1 MFNSGPLKVTN
12 VEMQNLRLGV
22 ELQELPHA
30 KDRNQ
35 LKTLQVATNS
45 SRTFLSRRGWRVA
58 SLCSALAAVSIL
70 GIGTQTQRSEAAP
83 MPNGMLSLTFDDGWS
98 SQITNARPEMNL
110 RGLKGTYAVLSQ
122 ALAENWTTVFS
133 LAQAKQLK
141 LEGNEIASHTVDHA
155 DLTTL
160 TDAAMQAEIR
170 NAKSYLA
177 ANFGGVVP
185 TFVTPYG
192 KYSTKVLS
200 EIRANHAWHR
210 TVTPGLISTDTF
222 TDQLPSYDIHV
233 GVPVTD
239 VKAIIDSA
247 IAQKKWGILTFH
259 EIVDAGASTG
269 TQLNKADFV
278 AILNYVKSSGI
289 EVVTIDQG
297 AKRLSGQLSD
307 VTPGIT
313 IYDDALR
320 NFNDWSWATRN
331 VANEAPVHTGSS
343 SISTQ
348 INAYSALRLHTFS
361 PFSVA
366 GLGSLEFWIHGGPTG
381 GQNAN
386 VVLRNG
392 PVTVGQQSLLAAV
405 GGPVPAN
412 VWTKVVMPFSA
423 MGVAAGATIDEL
435 SFEDST
441 GINQPLA
448 YLDDIRLVPGGV
460 STATTAAPTTPPTT
474 APPTTVPGAGTPT
487 TASPSTV
494 APTIPP
500 TTIPFNPTV
509 AGREVFLF
517 DDAFRNGY
525 QSFSSAVTDPAAK
538 SPVHRGTRSIK
549 FTPANRLSFLTR
561 GPSTEGSRY
570 ANLRLWIY
578 SKGSG
583 AQRIDVVS
591 YSDTQVER
599 GRISIN
605 SILGGSLPGG
615 VWRELVIPLSALNSA
630 TGPIGG
636 FALQD
641 ASGTNQAAVW
651 IDDLRLVEQTANV
664 PTTTAVSVTTLP
676 VTTVPVTT
684 IPVTT
689 IPVVTPPST
698 TVPGPNTTVPVQAGA
713 LTLFAPNT
721 AKAGVAFPISVTG
734 AFGGG
739 RVDFMVDG
747 KPVGS
752 VSVDNA
758 GNASTLAAAWVTG
771 TVTVEAVWVNYVA
784 GVPVSKNVSTLITV
798 S

>member
-1 MFNSGPLKVTN
+1 VSPRPTVVSAATLGSG
-12 VEMQNLRLGV
+12 
-22 ELQELPHA
+22 A
-30 KDRNQ
+30 DI
-35 LKTLQVATNS
+35 A
-45 SRTFLSRRGWRVA
+45 SRSHTMNRRRWRTA
-58 SLCSALAAVSIL
+58 SLVCALAALSIVSI
-70 GIGTQTQRSEAAP
+70 GSQTQRSEAAP
-83 MPNGMLSLTFDDGWS
+83 MPNGMISLTFDDGWS

-110 RGLKGTYAVLSQ
+110 RGFKGTYAVLSR
-122 ALAENWTTVFS
+122 ALAEGWATVFTV
-133 LAQAKQLK
+133 AQAKQLQ

-155 DLTTL
+155 DLTSL
-160 TDAAMQAEIR
+160 SDAAVQAEIR
-170 NAKSYLA
+170 DAKAYLTS
-177 ANFGGVVP
+177 NFGGTIP

-192 KYSTKVLS
+192 RYSAKILG

-222 TDQLPSYDIHV
+222 TDQLPSYDIHT
-233 GVPVTD
+233 GVPLAD
-239 VKAIIDSA
+239 VKAIIDQA

-259 EIVDAGASTG
+259 EIVDFGASTG

-307 VTPGIT
+307 ITPGIT
-313 IYDDALR
+313 IYDDAAR
-320 NFNDWSWATRN
+320 NFNDWSWAIRN
-331 VANEAPVHTGSS
+331 LANEAPVHSGSS

-392 PVTVGQQSLLAAV
+392 ALVIGQQTLSAAI
-405 GGPVPAN
+405 GGPVAAN

-423 MGVAAGATIDEL
+423 MGVAPGATVDEL
-435 SFEDST
+435 SFEDSS
-441 GINQPLA
+441 GVNQPLA
-448 YLDDIRLVPGGV
+448 YLDDLRLVPGGV
-460 STATTAAPTTPPTT
+460 STATTGAPTTVPVTAAPTTAVPTT
-474 APPTTVPGAGTPT
+474 AVPTLPTT
-487 TASPSTV
+487 TV
-494 APTIPP
+494 
-500 TTIPFNPTV
+500 PFNPTV

-525 QSFSSAVTDPAAK
+525 QNFSSGLVDTAAK

-549 FTPANRLSFLTR
+549 FTPANRLSFIAR
-561 GPSTEGSRY
+561 GPSTDGSRY
-570 ANLRLWIY
+570 ASLRLWMY

-583 AQRIDVVS
+583 AQRVDVVS

-605 SILGGSLPGG
+605 SILGGALPGG
-615 VWRELVIPLSALNSA
+615 VWRELVIPLSVLNSA
-630 TGPIGG
+630 SGPIGA

-641 ASGTNQAAVW
+641 TSGTTQAAIWV
-651 IDDLRLVEQTANV
+651 DDVRLVEKATSA
-664 PTTTAVSVTTLP
+664 PTTTTAPVTTLP
-676 VTTVPVTT
+676 ATTVPA
-684 IPVTT
+684 
-689 IPVVTPPST
+689 ST
-698 TVPGPNTTVPVQAGA
+698 TSVATSSAPPTVPSSVPPTTLVGPTTSIPAQAGF
-713 LTLFAPNT
+713 LTLSAPST

-739 RVDFMVDG
+739 RVDFVVDG

-752 VSVDNA
+752 VQVDGT
-758 GNASTLAAAWVTG
+758 GNASTLGAAWVPG
-771 TVTVEAVWVNYVA
+771 TVTVEAVWVNFVA
-784 GVPVSKNVSTLITV
+784 GVPVSKSVSTLVTV
-798 S
+798 T

>member
-1 MFNSGPLKVTN
+1 
-12 VEMQNLRLGV
+12 
-22 ELQELPHA
+22 
-30 KDRNQ
+30 
-35 LKTLQVATNS
+35 
-45 SRTFLSRRGWRVA
+45 
-58 SLCSALAAVSIL
+58 
-70 GIGTQTQRSEAAP
+70 
-83 MPNGMLSLTFDDGWS
+83 MPNGMISLTFDDGWS

-110 RGLKGTYAVLSQ
+110 RGFKGTYAVLSR
-122 ALAENWTTVFS
+122 ALAENWTTVFP
-133 LAQAKQLK
+133 LAQAKQLQ

-170 NAKSYLA
+170 DAKTYLA
-177 ANFGGVVP
+177 ANFGGTIP

-192 KYSTKVLS
+192 KYSTKVLG

-233 GVPVTD
+233 GVPVAD
-239 VKAIIDSA
+239 VKTIIDSA

-259 EIVDAGASTG
+259 EIVDFGASTG

-297 AKRLSGQLSD
+297 AKRLSGQRSD
-307 VTPGIT
+307 ITPGIT

-405 GGPVPAN
+405 GGSVPAN

-423 MGVAAGATIDEL
+423 MGVAASATVDEL

-441 GINQPLA
+441 GVNQPLA

-460 STATTAAPTTPPTT
+460 STATTGAPTTAPPTT
-474 APPTTVPGAGTPT
+474 APPTTIPGAGTPT
-487 TASPSTV
+487 TA
-494 APTIPP
+494 APTTVVPTVPP
-500 TTIPFNPTV
+500 TTVPFNPTV

-525 QSFSSAVTDPAAK
+525 QSFSSAIIDAAAK

-549 FTPANRLSFLTR
+549 ITPANRLSFVAR
-561 GPSTEGSRY
+561 GPSTEGLRY
-570 ANLRLWIY
+570 ASLRLWIY

-583 AQRIDVVS
+583 GQRIDVVS

-605 SILGGSLPGG
+605 SVLGGSLPGG
-615 VWRELVIPLSALNSA
+615 VWRELVIPLSALKSA

-651 IDDLRLVEQTANV
+651 IDDLRLVEQATSV
-664 PTTTAVSVTTLP
+664 PTTTVAPVTTLP

-684 IPVTT
+684 VPVPTSSVVTT
-689 IPVVTPPST
+689 AAPST
-698 TVPGPNTTVPVQAGA
+698 TVPGPSTTVPVQAGA
-713 LTLFAPNT
+713 LTLFAPST
-721 AKAGVAFPISVTG
+721 VKVGVAFSISVTG

-739 RVDFMVDG
+739 RVDFVVDG

-752 VSVDNA
+752 VPVDSA
-758 GNASTLAAAWVTG
+758 GNASTLGAAWVTG
-771 TVTVEAVWVNYVA
+771 TATVEAVWVNYVA
-784 GVPVSKNVSTLITV
+784 GVPVSKTVSTLITV